1 MLSPPD
7 ITRIPGPDGE
17 RGQSAVEFVLVLP
30 IFLALVIGIVEFGNA
45 WRTYQITTNVA
56 REGARQA
63 VLPGTN
69 DAGVRKTVMDRL
81 SGSGLDTT
89 LATVVFN
96 DGAGLCN
103 SVGCSGQ
110 PEEVQVQFEYSFNVL
125 GGVMR
130 LICGDCG
137 DSYSTVTMRT
147 ESVMRNE

>member
-1 MLSPPD
+1 MDRYLHGD
-7 ITRIPGPDGE
+7 D

-30 IFLALVIGIVEFGNA
+30 LFLALVIGIVEFGSA
-45 WRTYQITTNVA
+45 WRTYQVTTNVA

-69 DAGVRKTVMDRL
+69 DVGVRQTVMSRL
-81 SGSGLDTT
+81 AGSGLDTT
-89 LATVVFN
+89 RISVLFN

-110 PEEVQVQFEYSFNVL
+110 PEEVQIDYEFTFEVL
-125 GGVMR
+125 TGVMR
-130 LICGDCG
+130 LLCGDCSQ
-137 DSYSTVTMRT
+137 SYGTLTMRT